1 MIVVRL
7 LISSHDLEYA
17 SASNAASLKG
27 ACCSALRDVA
37 GCNAL
42 RDVAGRS
49 PETEGLAAQNSG
61 QRKD

>member
-37 GCNAL
+37 G
-42 RDVAGRS
+42 RS